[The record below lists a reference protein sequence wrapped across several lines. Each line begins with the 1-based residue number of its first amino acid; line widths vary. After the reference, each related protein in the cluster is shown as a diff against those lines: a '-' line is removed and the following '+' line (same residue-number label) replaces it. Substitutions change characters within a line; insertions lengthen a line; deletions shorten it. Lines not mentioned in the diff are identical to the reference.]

1 MRFALSNVVESR
13 GRRNDILADWVER
26 HPGHYRMIPLDFSYS
41 NSNYHIKDKGSAT
54 REVLVVN
61 YS

>member
-13 GRRNDILADWVER
+13 GRRNDILADWVEQ
-26 HPGHYRMIPLDFSYS
+26 HPGHYRMIPLDFIYS
-41 NSNYHIKDKGSAT
+41 NSNYHNKDKGSAT

-61 YS
+61 YG